1 MYCYFI
7 MVYSVLHL
15 YLFFIQKESILQSA
29 AAFHIKPNYMGK
41 IKSVILW
48 SVGLS
53 RQLVGDK

>member
-1 MYCYFI
+1 